1 MSTNKGNDLARV
13 SKVLNDPADTAEA
26 IAARSDGVFN
36 TGHNVQANAVSNS
49 VTNFSNAPQALQ
61 VWNMHIALI
70 DRPTKAWLSKRRF
83 IQIYKK
89 TVSVLLAFSG

>member
-49 VTNFSNAPQALQ
+49 ATNFSNAPQALQ
-61 VWNMHIALI
+61 VWNMHTALI
-70 DRPTKAWLSKRRF
+70 DRPTLKLDYPNDVLQKST
-83 IQIYKK
+83 KK
-89 TVSVLLAFSG
+89 QLVYC

>member
-36 TGHNVQANAVSNS
+36 TGHNVQA
-49 VTNFSNAPQALQ
+49 LQ

-70 DRPTKAWLSKRRF
+70 DRPTLKLDYPNTFYTNLQKNS
-83 IQIYKK
+83 
-89 TVSVLLAFSG
+89 